1 MRCHKVNTRAAVIGL
16 IAIKIL
22 KNGIGMHGTYN
33 LWLMAL
39 SLVVAT
45 LASYTALDLSGRLSQ
60 LKQPG
65 LRHAWLA
72 GGAAAMGV
80 GIWSMHF
87 IGMLAFS
94 LPIALGYDPVITVG
108 SLVIAVLVSYFALY
122 VITRAKLTLRRLVAG
137 GVLMGFGIT
146 GMHYTGDAAMRM
158 QPGIQYDPV
167 LFVASVGIAIVASS
181 VALWIARTLSDADQ
195 YHVIAKR
202 VGAAFV
208 MGIAITGMHYTGSAA
223 AIFLPGSICGAASG
237 VDSHWLA
244 VTITVFTF
252 AILTVTLILSRF
264 DARTSVL
271 AGSVSQLNG
280 QIVRMAT
287 FDTLTDLPN
296 RRTLAERLEHAIQNS
311 KRGPHGFAIL
321 FMDLDGFKTI
331 NDSLGHS
338 VGDEV
343 LKAFAQRLLRCV
355 RGGDTVARLGGD
367 EFVVLLDSLD
377 SVDDAEKMAQSVL
390 ERMRKGVWADSQ
402 PLQVTPSIGIA
413 LFPQDGETVEVLLK
427 HADAAM
433 YEAKRGGR
441 GTYRFFEAAMNEA
454 ATRTLQ
460 IQRALHEALG
470 AGHFSLHFQPKFRGN
485 NDELA
490 GAEALLRLNHPEIG
504 SLPPLEFIPIAERSG
519 QIVQIGYWV
528 MRETC
533 RQIRRWQASGLPAVK
548 VAINLSPRQ
557 LTQRDLVATMLDIV
571 RSEQVPCDRIMFEI
585 TETVAMQDAP
595 RTIEMIRAFQAS
607 GFEIAIDDFGTGYS
621 SLAYLQR
628 FRVKQLK
635 IDRFFTNGLDAHG
648 AEGNAI
654 VSAIIALAHSLQMD
668 VVAEGVETTSQHDK
682 LKSMLCDEVQ
692 GFLLGRP
699 MTAEA
704 FGALLHARTAAA
716 PV

>member
-1 MRCHKVNTRAAVIGL
+1 
-16 IAIKIL
+16 
-22 KNGIGMHGTYN
+22 MHGTYD
-33 LWLMAL
+33 LWLVAL

-45 LASYTALDLSGRLSQ
+45 LASYTALDLSGRLSLLTQ
-60 LKQPG
+60 AR

-72 GGAAAMGV
+72 GGAAAMGI

-94 LPIALGYDPVITVG
+94 LPIALGYDLGITTG
-108 SLVIAVLVSYFALY
+108 SLVIAMLVSYFALF

-137 GVLMGFGIT
+137 GILMGFGIA

-158 QPGIQYDPV
+158 QPGIRYDPV
-167 LFVASVGIAIVASS
+167 LFVASVVIAIAASS
-181 VALWIARTLSDADQ
+181 VALWIARRLSDADQ
-195 YHVIAKR
+195 HHVTAKR

-223 AIFLPGSICGAASG
+223 AEFPLGSICGAANG
-237 VDSHWLA
+237 IDGHLLA
-244 VTITVFTF
+244 VTITLFTF
-252 AILTVTLILSRF
+252 AILTVTLMLSRF
-264 DARTSVL
+264 DARTTLLV
-271 AGSVSQLNG
+271 GSVSQLNG

-296 RRTLAERLEHAIQNS
+296 RRTLSERIERAIQAAS
-311 KRGPHGFAIL
+311 LQQTLFAVL

-331 NDSLGHS
+331 NDSLGHTA
-338 VGDEV
+338 GDEV
-343 LKAFAQRLLRCV
+343 LKAFAQRLLHCV
-355 RGGDTVARLGGD
+355 RGGDMVARLGGD
-367 EFVVLLDSLD
+367 EFVVLLDNLASP
-377 SVDDAEKMAQSVL
+377 DDAGKMAESVL
-390 ERMRKGVWADSQ
+390 ERMRKGVWSDSQ

-413 LFPQDGETVEVLLK
+413 LFPQDGDTVDALLK

-441 GTYRFFEAAMNEA
+441 STYRFFEAAMNEA

-460 IQRALHEALG
+460 IQHALHEALG
-470 AGHFSLHFQPKFRGN
+470 AGYFSLHFQPKFRG
-485 NDELA
+485 DSGELA

-504 SLPPLEFIPIAERSG
+504 SLPPLEFIPVAERSG

-528 MRETC
+528 ARETC
-533 RQIRRWQASGLPAVK
+533 RQIRRWEASGLSAIK

-557 LTQRDLVATMLDIV
+557 LTQPDLVATMLDIV
-571 RSEQVPCDRIMFEI
+571 RSERVACDRIMFEI

-595 RTIEMIRAFQAS
+595 RTIEMIGAFHAS

-648 AEGNAI
+648 TEGSAI
-654 VSAIIALAHSLQMD
+654 VSAIIALAHSLEMD
-668 VVAEGVETTSQHDK
+668 VVAEGVETTSQLDK
-682 LKSMLCDEVQ
+682 LKGLLCDEVQ

-699 MTAEA
+699 LTAEA
-704 FGALLHARTAAA
+704 FGALLHARTPVA
-716 PV
+716 PT